1 MIFAVCSPTIKS
13 VSLKLYLISCELA
26 DRGDYR
32 SFKER
37 LRTLGATEVMNS
49 QWAVRTAHTAA
60 EIRDMLRNFLDD
72 RDRITVAEI
81 GEERASRRAKADLT
95 RL

>member
-1 MIFAVCSPTIKS
+1 M
-13 VSLKLYLISCELA
+13 SLKLYLISCELYDA
-26 DRGDYR
+26 GDYR

-37 LRTLGATEVMNS
+37 LRTLGATEVMSS

-60 EIRDMLRNFLDD
+60 DIKEMLRGFLAEN
-72 RDRITVAEI
+72 DRITVAEV

>member
-1 MIFAVCSPTIKS
+1 M
-13 VSLKLYLISCELA
+13 SLKLYLISCELQ
-26 DRGDYR
+26 DPGDYR
-32 SFKER
+32 SLKER
-37 LRTLGATEVMNS
+37 LRTLGATEVMTS

-60 EIRDMLRNFLDD
+60 DLKEMLRAFMAD
-72 RDRITVAEI
+72 RDRITVAEV